1 MPEDFGSLD
10 EFLGIFTA
18 LPAWAKGLPIAAK
31 ARNGTR
37 FAKITKADATS
48 VTEPQEEA
56 TPESLVCDDF
66 DEAPEPNGPN
76 DTNLDVPPAA
86 SDIASRPR
94 RTTLID
100 LIGTPSDPE
109 WTGKVLCPF
118 HDDHNA
124 SLHLY
129 DDDAGGHYHC
139 FVCGAHGTA
148 VDYLMMVEGLDRDAA
163 LEMLAQEPAEMR
175 QIPRLD
181 EIQAQT
187 AAKRQRAL
195 ELWEHAKPLEGT
207 LAERYLAETRRID
220 LAACRMPRRVCASI
234 RAVRSVLAVRYPCL
248 VALRR
253 DAISDEPVSIHRI
266 ALTLDGQRI
275 ERRMLGRGGVVKL
288 YPKGQRLIV
297 GEGIETTLAAATRIS
312 RWGSL
317 LQPAWSAVDAGRL
330 GSLPLIDGVER
341 LVILV
346 DNDLNGAGQAAALR
360 CAERWSQAG
369 REVVRLTPKRPGFD
383 FNDLVREMAS

>member
-1 MPEDFGSLD
+1 MGSVGAWRKLAPADDTSTDAQILQRRNLWRNAHPHTIRFWDEINRAAKIAVRRPGTVVPCRSIAFRYGRDGFLRLRLPNGRRLTYPFARVKTLETAYGETVVTFMDSAAGRWSECRHGHGAYGGLWTENVVQAIARDLFVEGMRRLEAAGYAIVLHAHDEVCAEVPEDFGSLD

-18 LPAWAKGLPIAAK
+18 LPAWAEGLPIAAK
-31 ARNGTR
+31 ARNGAR
-37 FAKITKADATS
+37 FAKITKADAAS

-66 DEAPEPNGPN
+66 DEAPEPDGPN
-76 DTNLDVPPAA
+76 DTNLDMPPAA

-163 LEMLAQEPAEMR
+163 LEMLAQEPAAMR
-175 QIPRLD
+175 HNS
-181 EIQAQT
+181 
-187 AAKRQRAL
+187 AA
-195 ELWEHAKPLEGT
+195 
-207 LAERYLAETRRID
+207 
-220 LAACRMPRRVCASI
+220 
-234 RAVRSVLAVRYPCL
+234 
-248 VALRR
+248 RR
-253 DAISDEPVSIHRI
+253 DPSADRTRNGS
-266 ALTLDGQRI
+266 
-275 ERRMLGRGGVVKL
+275 GR
-288 YPKGQRLIV
+288 
-297 GEGIETTLAAATRIS
+297 
-312 RWGSL
+312 
-317 LQPAWSAVDAGRL
+317 
-330 GSLPLIDGVER
+330 
-341 LVILV
+341 
-346 DNDLNGAGQAAALR
+346 
-360 CAERWSQAG
+360 
-369 REVVRLTPKRPGFD
+369 
-383 FNDLVREMAS
+383 

>member
-1 MPEDFGSLD
+1 MVLT
-10 EFLGIFTA
+10 I
-18 LPAWAKGLPIAAK
+18 PIS
-31 ARNGTR
+31 T
-37 FAKITKADATS
+37 
-48 VTEPQEEA
+48 
-56 TPESLVCDDF
+56 
-66 DEAPEPNGPN
+66 
-76 DTNLDVPPAA
+76 VPPAA

-100 LIGTPSDPE
+100 LIGSPFDPA

-129 DDDAGGHYHC
+129 DDDEGGHYHC

-148 VDYLMMVEGLDRDAA
+148 VDYLMMAEGLDRNAA

-175 QIPRLD
+175 QIPRLE
-181 EIQAQT
+181 EILAQT

-207 LAERYLAETRRID
+207 IAERYLAETRRID
-220 LAACRMPRRVCASI
+220 LAALPNASACLRFHPRCPFSFG
-234 RAVRSVLAVRYPCL
+234 VRYPCL

-341 LVILV
+341 LVLLV
-346 DNDLNGAGQAAALR
+346 DHDLNGAGQAAALR